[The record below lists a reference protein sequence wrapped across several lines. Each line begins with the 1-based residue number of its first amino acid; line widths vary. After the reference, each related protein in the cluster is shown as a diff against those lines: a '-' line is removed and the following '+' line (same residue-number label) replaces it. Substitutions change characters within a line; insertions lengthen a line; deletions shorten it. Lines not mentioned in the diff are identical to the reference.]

1 MDNAKTIFDAL
12 TPETK
17 YSEQQAKEITGL
29 NVGKI
34 KEAKKWMKENNLIES
49 YRGRGG
55 YFSILASAEFPE
67 QEIVNTMSRE
77 EKIAAAKEEKKIV
90 SREMEA
96 RRQQRDRV
104 TEYVSKEFPN
114 ADKVEAFWYGGN
126 LGDYFYVWVW
136 NGKQAKTYGCYA
148 SDIEQ

>member
-1 MDNAKTIFDAL
+1 MENAKKIFDSLEA
-12 TPETK
+12 ETK
-17 YSEQQAKEITGL
+17 YSEEDVKSITGL
-29 NVGKI
+29 NTGKI

-55 YFSILASAEFPE
+55 YFSILANAEFPE
-67 QEIVNTMSRE
+67 EEVVNTMSRE
-77 EKIAAAKEEKKIV
+77 EKIAAAKEEKKLV

-96 RRQQRDRV
+96 RREQRDKV
-104 TEYVSKEFPN
+104 KEYVEKEFPD

-136 NGKQAKTYGCYA
+136 NGKHAKTYGCYA
-148 SDIEQ
+148 SDIA